1 MIGGGG
7 GVGEGSKI
15 QTLAVTFQTVGWGR
29 TLCDAEDQDVD
40 DDQVHEGGDDAGGL
54 EGKEGSKIFKHSC
67 KIPSSGRGRQF

>member
-1 MIGGGG
+1 M
-7 GVGEGSKI
+7 
-15 QTLAVTFQTVGWGR
+15 GWGR

-40 DDQVHEGGDDAGGL
+40 DDQVGEGGDDAGGL